1 MSLIT
6 RTAKGSKLTIAE
18 MDGNLTYLES
28 IGRPYKVYT
37 AFLSQ
42 TGTNAPIAEVAEN
55 LLDGEIVWSY
65 DGIGNYTGTLNGAFI
80 SDNKVFFILSPN
92 YSNVSALSNSVIEY
106 AVGRNDVDSIY
117 LQTANVDATGAR
129 DSSNNLLYN
138 FIEIRVYN

>member
-1 MSLIT
+1 
-6 RTAKGSKLTIAE
+6 